1 MKVDK
6 LTEDR
11 LITISDS
18 IKHVAKSETG
28 HIPDKISC
36 LKTNIS
42 LIELEIERLKK
53 LRANNGG

>member
-18 IKHVAKSETG
+18 IKHVAKSEIG

-42 LIELEIERLKK
+42 LIELEIDKLKK